1 MHTRWWVPY
10 AFLAAAVAGLI
21 TFRFVPIIIALVG
34 SLYSTTIR
42 GDTMFSGLKNYL
54 ELLDDPSFWSSVWIT
69 LLFNL
74 VINPFQVVCALGLAL
89 LVRRPTRFVNVFRAA
104 FLLPMTV
111 SIAITSVLWGLLLEP
126 SLGPINGMLRA
137 LGLPPQTFFRS
148 GDQAFWTLIGV
159 ATWKGAGYWMVFLLA
174 GLLAIPKE
182 FDEAA
187 SIDGATAWQRFWYV
201 TLPAMRRP
209 LAFVL
214 VADTSINFLLFAP
227 VYIITHGG
235 PNGSTHL
242 LMFEA
247 YQSAFA
253 FLNHGRSM
261 AISAIILLIILAV
274 ALVELRLFRQKPGEA

>member
-10 AFLAAAVAGLI
+10 AFLAAALAGLI
-21 TFRFVPIIIALVG
+21 AFRFVPIGIALVG

-42 GDTMFSGLKNYL
+42 GDTIFSGLRNYL

-74 VINPFQVVCALGLAL
+74 VINPFQVVCAMCLAL
-89 LVRRPTRFVNVFRAA
+89 LVRRPTRFVNLFRAA

-126 SLGPINGMLRA
+126 SLGPVNGMLRA
-137 LGLPPQTFFRS
+137 LGLSPQPFFRS

-174 GLLAIPKE
+174 GLIAIPKE

-187 SIDGATAWQRFWYV
+187 SIDGATAWQRFRYV

-261 AISAIILLIILAV
+261 AISAIILLIILVV